1 MAEIALEHITKRYGD
16 GFEAVKDLNLDIADG
31 EFMILV
37 GPSGCGKSTA
47 LRMVAGLEDITGGE
61 LKIGGQVVND
71 KTPKDRDIAM
81 VFQNYA
87 LYPHMTVRENMG
99 FALKLAKTP
108 QDEIDK
114 KVNEAARILDLEQ
127 HLERKPANLSG
138 GQRQRVAMGR
148 AIVRNP
154 SAFLMDE
161 PLSNLDAKLRV
172 QMRTEIS
179 RIQQRLET
187 TTIYVTHDQTE
198 ALTLGDRI
206 AVMRAGELQQVGPPS
221 ELYGRPKNLF
231 VAGFIGSPSMNFLGG
246 ELDGDNVKLPIG
258 ELRIPDVLRGRLQS
272 GPGGGR
278 GGVIVGLRP
287 EDFEDAQLVRDKSR
301 GITFT
306 AKIDVLESM
315 GSEFY
320 AYFNLES
327 EKVSS
332 KELDELAHDA
342 GAADL
347 PTQAGSQVVARLEAA
362 SKVRQGEE
370 VELWFNSEHLHLFD
384 PETGKSLL
392 VPDILARVI
401 EDEGRRRRGRHYT

>member
-16 GFEAVKDLNLDIADG
+16 GFEAVKDLNLDIPDG

-61 LKIGGQVVND
+61 LKIGGQVMND
-71 KTPKDRDIAM
+71 RAPKDRDIAM

-99 FALKLAKTP
+99 FALKLAKVS
-108 QDEIDK
+108 DSEINQ
-114 KVNEAARILDLEQ
+114 KVTDAAKILDLEQ
-127 HLERKPANLSG
+127 HLDRKPANLSG

-172 QMRTEIS
+172 QMRTEIA
-179 RIQQRLET
+179 RIQQRFET

-206 AVMRAGELQQVGPPS
+206 AVMRAGLLQQVGPPA
-221 ELYGRPKNLF
+221 ELYGAPKNLF
-231 VAGFIGSPSMNFLGG
+231 VAGFIGSPSMNFLPG
-246 ELDGDNVKLPIG
+246 EIDGDSIKTPLG
-258 ELRIPDVLRGRLQS
+258 TMRTPDSVRSRLES

-278 GGVIVGLRP
+278 GGVIVGMRP
-287 EDFEDAQLVRDKSR
+287 EDFEDRSVVGERSD
-301 GITFT
+301 GITFK

-320 AYFNLES
+320 AYFVVEA
-327 EKVSS
+327 ERVSS
-332 KELDELAHDA
+332 SELEELASDA
-342 GAADL
+342 GGEL
-347 PTQAGSQVVARLEAA
+347 RTQEGSQITARLAA
-362 SKVRQGEE
+362 ESTVKQGQET
-370 VELWFNSEHLHLFD
+370 ELWFNTEHIHLFD
-384 PETGKSLL
+384 PESGQTLL
-392 VPDILARVI
+392 GSNGSSAAQA
-401 EDEGRRRRGRHYT
+401 